1 MSIYRCSVYKC
12 IQMHI
17 RADMS
22 IYRWQTSRY
31 TTHRSHPISCLFDM
45 ALVHVYRVSIVSL
58 SCLYREMADRG
69 RCLPSVYR
77 HICSI
82 CIQMYTDAYTS
93 RYVCVRPYCMCA
105 VYTAGA
111 CIIHTGAY
119 TRADADVYVHITGVR
134 CTCLLHIHM
143 YKRIDGYV

>member
-58 SCLYREMADRG
+58 SCLYRVSIVRWQTEVDVCHLYIDISAR
-69 RCLPSVYR
+69 SVYR
-77 HICSI
+77 
-82 CIQMYTDAYTS
+82 CIQMH
-93 RYVCVRPYCMCA
+93 
-105 VYTAGA
+105 
-111 CIIHTGAY
+111 I
-119 TRADADVYVHITGVR
+119 RADMYVYVHIACVQ
-134 CTCLLHIHM
+134 CTLQVHVLYIQVHIHEQM
-143 YKRIDGYV
+143 QTCTYILQVCGVHVCYIYTCINE